1 MTRMIL
7 IGVALLLS
15 TLTTSVALG
24 AEEVPQD
31 YELRM
36 EYIENSLEDN
46 RKHSRYWQYGWA
58 SFFGASAATYTG
70 LWLNSDDSD
79 DSINY
84 SLSALKSTLA
94 LGEMLW
100 RPHPGR
106 HGAELLRSLP
116 ENSPGQKSARLDYG
130 EDVMRK
136 SSERYTARRT
146 WKPHLILIGVNAVFG
161 GAIAAFG
168 DEGDGAISAAVGIA
182 MGEVK
187 LWTLPSRPADD
198 WREYKQ
204 AHTKGVSW
212 QLVPISGGLA
222 LQGNF

>member
-1 MTRMIL
+1 MTGKTL

-15 TLTTSVALG
+15 IFTVSPVLA
-24 AEEVPQD
+24 AEEIPQD

-36 EYIENSLEDN
+36 EFIENSLEAN
-46 RKHSRYWQYGWA
+46 RKHSRYWQYGWS
-58 SFFGASAATYTG
+58 SFFGASAVTYTA

-106 HGAELLRSLP
+106 HGAERLRSLP
-116 ENSPGQKSARLDYG
+116 ENGPEQKLERLDFG

-136 SSERYTARRT
+136 SSNRYTSLRT
-146 WKPHLILIGVNAVFG
+146 WKPHLIVIGVNAVFG
-161 GAIAAFG
+161 AAIAAFG
-168 DEGDGAISAAVGIA
+168 DEGDGAVSAAVGIA
-182 MGEVK
+182 MGEAK
-187 LWTLPSRPADD
+187 LWTQPSRPVDD
-198 WREYKQ
+198 WNEYQ
-204 AHTKGVSW
+204 EAHSKGVSW

-222 LQGNF
+222 LQGRF